1 MTVTYHVPLR
11 AERWSFNLCA
21 QSAVILVDGIPLSR
35 FFLWMNQG
43 DLRESG
49 GSPRILL
56 WMQVQ
61 DAPLVSNQLVDSRLL
76 LDQSLPVLF
85 WINQY
90 TFFDVHL

>member
-35 FFLWMNQG
+35 FFLWVNQG
-43 DLRESG
+43 GPRESG
-49 GSPRILL
+49 GCHRILL
-56 WMQVQ
+56 WMEVQ